1 VLLETVTVAA
11 NVADCPPVSE
21 ALDGVTEMATAGAGG
36 TSDIAALAVLVASAA
51 LVAFT
56 VTACAAAMVEGA
68 V

>member
-1 VLLETVTVAA
+1 M

-21 ALDGVTEMATAGAGG
+21 VLDGVTEMVTAGAGG
-36 TSDIAALAVLVASAA
+36 TSDTVALAVLVASAA

-56 VTACAAAMVEGA
+56 ITVCAEAMVEGA